1 MKQQFDVTNMS
12 CAACA
17 AHVERAVKKVAGVE
31 SVSVNL
37 LTNSMV
43 VEGEAAF
50 LAIITAVV
58 AAGYGASLK
67 GADSA
72 TNAKKEKE
80 TVKDTELRRLLLRL
94 LFSVLFLLP
103 LMYISM
109 GYAMLG
115 WPLSAFLVE
124 NPIIHSLLQALLAA
138 VIMVLNHKFY
148 VNGLRAL
155 FRRAPNM
162 DTLVAI
168 GSLAS
173 FVYGYFESAAMILTL
188 ITVGKTLE
196 AYSKGKTTSAI
207 SSLMALRPKT
217 ITLLRGGVE
226 ETLPLS
232 EAVVGDVFVVRPG
245 EYIPVDGEVLF
256 GSSAVDEA
264 ALTGESLP
272 VEKTVGAKVFAG
284 CINQSGHLTCRAER
298 VGEETTLSQIIR
310 MVSDAAAT
318 KAPIAKLADKVSAV
332 FVPAVL
338 LIALCTFCIWMAV
351 GQSVGFALSCGV
363 CVLVISCP
371 CALGL
376 ATPVAIMVGNGVGAK
391 QGVLFKT
398 AEALEETGKA
408 AVVVLDKTGTLT
420 QGAPVVTDILPAKG
434 VSKEDHLSLALS
446 LERKSEHP
454 LARAIVSYA
463 ENLGI
468 SLKEVDDF
476 SALTGL
482 GVKGTYEKEVAF
494 GGSLSFA
501 KEEMHIASN
510 FEAQA
515 KSLAGEGKT
524 PLFFGRAEALFGC
537 IAVADVPRAEAK
549 AAVEK
554 FKALGLDVVLLT
566 GDNDATARYVA
577 AKVGIEEVISQVLPN
592 EKAAAI
598 ERLLQRGKVLMVGDG
613 INDAPALTKADVGIA
628 MGAGTDIAMDAANVV
643 LVQNDLFAVAKAITL
658 SRRVLRTIKQNLFWA
673 FFYNIIGIP
682 LAAGAYYAAFQIT
695 LQPMFGAAAMS
706 LSSVCVVCNALRLN
720 KKEKEKETTSM
731 TKTMKINGMMCG
743 HCENHVKK
751 ALEAL
756 DAVASA
762 EVSHTA
768 GTAIV
773 TLQAEIS
780 DEVLKKAVEDAD
792 YEVVEIA

>member
-31 SVSVNL
+31 NVSVNL

-43 VEGEAAF
+43 VEGEADF
-50 LAIITAVV
+50 LAIISAVV

-109 GYAMLG
+109 GYAMFG

-162 DTLVAI
+162 DTLVAM

-196 AYSKGKTTSAI
+196 AYSKGKTTGAI

-226 ETLPLS
+226 ETLSLS

-338 LIALCTFCIWMAV
+338 LIALCTFIIWMAV

-434 VSKEDHLSLALS
+434 VSKEELLSLAVS
-446 LERKSEHP
+446 LEVKSEHP

-468 SLKEVDDF
+468 LAKEVDDF

-510 FEAQA
+510 FDAQA
-515 KSLAGEGKT
+515 AALAGEGKT
-524 PLFFGRAEALFGC
+524 PLYIGRADALFGC
-537 IAVADVPRAEAK
+537 IAVADVPRPEAK

-554 FKALGLDVVLLT
+554 LKSLGLNVVLLT
-566 GDNDATARYVA
+566 GDTDATAR
-577 AKVGIEEVISQVLPN
+577 
-592 EKAAAI
+592 
-598 ERLLQRGKVLMVGDG
+598 
-613 INDAPALTKADVGIA
+613 
-628 MGAGTDIAMDAANVV
+628 
-643 LVQNDLFAVAKAITL
+643 
-658 SRRVLRTIKQNLFWA
+658 
-673 FFYNIIGIP
+673 
-682 LAAGAYYAAFQIT
+682 
-695 LQPMFGAAAMS
+695 
-706 LSSVCVVCNALRLN
+706 
-720 KKEKEKETTSM
+720 
-731 TKTMKINGMMCG
+731 
-743 HCENHVKK
+743 
-751 ALEAL
+751 
-756 DAVASA
+756 
-762 EVSHTA
+762 
-768 GTAIV
+768 
-773 TLQAEIS
+773 
-780 DEVLKKAVEDAD
+780 
-792 YEVVEIA
+792 